1 VFEIG
6 LVEAVINQSFISIER
21 EFGVSESL
29 WCGTAMA
36 ADIMNWE
43 VAVVDDEEIELY
55 LWR

>member
-1 VFEIG
+1 
-6 LVEAVINQSFISIER
+6 VEAVINQSFISIER

-29 WCGTAMA
+29 WCGTATA
-36 ADIMNWE
+36 EDIMNWGE